1 MTYSTPQLCVDG
13 RTRRSV
19 WYRCTPSHA
28 DAERKA
34 WAHVEAV
41 LNRGGDAAA
50 VDPRFGLG
58 ELQGTGR
65 IRHHGDAHEDFKFR
79 VHPRRPDFKHA
90 ASSVWKPQRDTLLKP
105 EEYCTNHVFSMALAS
120 GAKIYKCLGHDATT
134 GQPDKRAWPDCF
146 KDGPLRGLVLVEVF
160 SGRLRKEVL
169 VSQKLGRL
177 LGERPFAMTN
187 ALILLTTSS
196 KTTNLGQI
204 TWPSRGT
211 RITSPSLVTT

>member
-1 MTYSTPQLCVDG
+1 MLCQLPRGEKVCALIPEITTEIEEEFVQAKAFVPTVLDGRYPRKHLVQFLPASLAAAPAAVDGKRLPADPKALPFRIAHVHDDKGENFVVTYSTPQLCVDG

-79 VHPRRPDFKHA
+79 VHPIEDQI
-90 ASSVWKPQRDTLLKP
+90 SSMQR
-105 EEYCTNHVFSMALAS
+105 AQS
-120 GAKIYKCLGHDATT
+120 GN
-134 GQPDKRAWPDCF
+134 R
-146 KDGPLRGLVLVEVF
+146 
-160 SGRLRKEVL
+160 S
-169 VSQKLGRL
+169 
-177 LGERPFAMTN
+177 
-187 ALILLTTSS
+187 
-196 KTTNLGQI
+196 
-204 TWPSRGT
+204 GT
-211 RITSPSLVTT
+211 RC